1 MRDKKLRFFKKVA
14 GEEMSEMGGKGNWG
28 ETWDWS
34 AKDFLVAM
42 AVLVK
47 SVKVRAAV
55 WVGVRR
61 HTSSLIFQLP
71 FRLFTFFFAALLFP
85 SDSLLFPS
93 PHFSSFQL
101 ALSLL

>member
-34 AKDFLVAM
+34 AKDFLVVM

-47 SVKVRAAV
+47 SVKVRAASV
-55 WVGVRR
+55 LGVKR
-61 HTSSLIFQLP
+61 IFWW
-71 FRLFTFFFAALLFP
+71 
-85 SDSLLFPS
+85 
-93 PHFSSFQL
+93 
-101 ALSLL
+101 